1 MAMVS
6 IDVPRVRGKMAE
18 RGYTITSLSDR
29 LGINRNTLSAY
40 LENPGKTPYS
50 VISDMAVVLC
60 DSADEAAAIFFASD
74 LRETL
79 VSGRKLTLS
88 GTSTQSSA

>member
-6 IDVPRVRGKMAE
+6 IDVPKVRGKMAE

-40 LENPGKTPYS
+40 LESPRKMPYS
-50 VISDMAVVLC
+50 IVSDMAVALC
-60 DSADEAAAIFFASD
+60 DTADEAASIFFATD
-74 LRETL
+74 LRKTKE
-79 VSGRKLTLS
+79 SERNWP
-88 GTSTQSSA
+88 ST

>member
-1 MAMVS
+1 MAMVR

-40 LENPGKTPYS
+40 LDNPGKTPYS
-50 VISDMAVVLC
+50 VISDMAVALC
-60 DSADEAAAIFFASD
+60 DTADEAASIFFASD
-74 LRETL
+74 LRKTL
-79 VSGRKLTLS
+79 DFDRKSALS
-88 GTSTQSSA
+88 GTSAQSSA

>member
-6 IDVPRVRGKMAE
+6 IDVPKVRGKMAE

-29 LGINRNTLSAY
+29 LGINRNTLSTY

-50 VISDMAVVLC
+50 VVSDMAVALC
-60 DSADEAAAIFFASD
+60 DTADEAVSIFFASG
-74 LRETL
+74 LRNTL
-79 VSGRKLTLS
+79 DSDERPD
-88 GTSTQSSA
+88 A